1 MKQFPLKEVK
11 LGSARV
17 IALAQDQYNEKVLK
31 DTIEGS
37 RLEAIEHIRKY
48 QAETIRWRDRKV
60 KLKNIARGHL
70 VL

>member
-1 MKQFPLKEVK
+1 MKQLPLKEVK

-48 QAETIRWRDRKV
+48 QAESI
-60 KLKNIARGHL
+60 
-70 VL
+70 